1 MVKVIKRSHKELE
14 KEARLN
20 KLEKIAREVCGEKF
34 DINTAIGNIYL
45 YSKQLILKNPDI
57 HVYLMT
63 GQNIILV
70 SDPNYLNDAIKLA
83 KTYEAS
89 DESEFIVKKYY
100 DK

>member
-1 MVKVIKRSHKELE
+1 MVRVIERNPEKLE
-14 KEARLN
+14 KEARFN

-34 DINTAIGNIYL
+34 VINTNIGNICL
-45 YSKQLILKNPDI
+45 YSKQLVCENPDI
-57 HVYLMT
+57 HVYLMN

-70 SDPNYLNDAIKLA
+70 GDPNYLKDTIKLA

-89 DESEFIVKKYY
+89 GESEFIVKKYY